1 MKKIA
6 LVVGL
11 AATLFAS
18 AAQAMSVQEF
28 LAAAARIPRNPTALL
43 RADTRRLMAEV
54 RTASTTIGNE
64 REAAIA
70 AGRRP
75 AFCPP
80 GGRTSIS
87 ADALLAR
94 FNSIPQARR
103 NISVTQAMRE
113 WMAERH
119 PCPAS

>member
-11 AATLFAS
+11 AATLFAT
-18 AAQAMSVQEF
+18 AAEAMTVQEF
-28 LAAAARIPRNPTALL
+28 LTTASRIPQNPTAML
-43 RADTRRLMAEV
+43 RSDTRRLIREFEGAV
-54 RTASTTIGNE
+54 RTVRAE
-64 REAAIA
+64 QVAARQ
-70 AGRRP
+70 AGRK
-75 AFCPP
+75 PP
-80 GGRTSIS
+80 TCMPERVSFSPS
-87 ADALLAR
+87 AILGR
-94 FNSIPQARR
+94 FNSIPASRR